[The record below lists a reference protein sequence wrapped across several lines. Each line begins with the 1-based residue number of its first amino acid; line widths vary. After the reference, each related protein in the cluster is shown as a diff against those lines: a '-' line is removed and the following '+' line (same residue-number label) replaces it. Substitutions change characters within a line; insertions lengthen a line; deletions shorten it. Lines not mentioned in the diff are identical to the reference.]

1 MDEYLTDDVFHKKK
15 KKKFFKFIFSLQV
28 MAAQIGGLARGKSE
42 ELTSNKSFLI
52 VLPHLSR
59 NN

>member
-15 KKKFFKFIFSLQV
+15 KKKFFKFIFSSEV

-42 ELTSNKSFLI
+42 ELTSI
-52 VLPHLSR
+52 VFFFFK
-59 NN
+59 